1 MANIFGMESRW
12 VNREPAVATPMHL
25 TPRQLDV
32 LALLCEGLP
41 NKLIGRQLNIASATV
56 KIHIAA
62 ILRALNVSSR
72 LQAAIV
78 ARRLDLIDEPAF
90 AGRAEREPFS
100 RAMQP
105 VAMHVAWNGNNS
117 SLPVAADRSLAEAVA

>member
-1 MANIFGMESRW
+1 MLYYLFY
-12 VNREPAVATPMHL
+12 
-25 TPRQLDV
+25 QL
-32 LALLCEGLP
+32 LYERYRTQYP
-41 NKLIGRQLNIASATV
+41 
-56 KIHIAA
+56 